1 MNQLGLKT
9 GVMNECRRQV
19 INEFKNRGV
28 KPVYITVSGSH
39 LYGFPSKD
47 SDIDIRCCH
56 IEDTKSF
63 FHLSTPSDI
72 IQWKSEIENE
82 GVKTPIEFESMEI
95 RKVIGLAM
103 GNNSNILE
111 HIFSKNLLTTEP
123 REFLRLKE
131 LTKQSISK
139 VIYNPYNGMA
149 EFNYRKFIESMNPTF
164 DDKLVK
170 KYLYVM
176 RAYLVGAHALLTG
189 EIEPNIRFHLKKEWG
204 YDSAEDKKL
213 VRELI
218 DKKEDAEAAR
228 LREDGQ
234 PCTPPVCK
242 YQVAA
247 FEFPA
252 PLETVPS
259 ITGSHHKRCREA
271 IARMKASMEI
281 AKMESK
287 LPDEPSNKEAW
298 DDFLL
303 NVRLRNL

>member
-1 MNQLGLKT
+1 
-9 GVMNECRRQV
+9 MNECRRQA
-19 INEFKNRGV
+19 INRFKERGV

-63 FHLSTPSDI
+63 FHLSAPSDI
-72 IQWKSEIENE
+72 IQWKSEIK
-82 GVKTPIEFESMEI
+82 GVEIEFESMEI
-95 RKVIGLAM
+95 LKTIGLAM

-123 REFLRLKE
+123 REFLSLKKLAKE
-131 LTKQSISK
+131 SISK
-139 VIYNPYNGMA
+139 VVYNPYNGMA
-149 EFNYRKFIESMNPTF
+149 EFNYRKFIESMNPTY

-176 RAYLVGAHALLTG
+176 RAYLVGTHALLTG

-218 DKKEDAEAAR
+218 DKKEDAE
-228 LREDGQ
+228 
-234 PCTPPVCK
+234 

-247 FEFPA
+247 
-252 PLETVPS
+252 LD
-259 ITGSHHKRCREA
+259 HKQCREA
-271 IARMKASMEI
+271 IARMKASMMI

-287 LPDEPSNKEAW
+287 LPEKPANREAW